1 MCGYLWACLKAE
13 VLALTENVPSILTEV
28 QVPLRGF
35 VASAA
40 GELQR
45 EKKEG
50 EPEVTGCPCVSMC
63 LPGDT
68 WISDCTA
75 PKVQKLVSHTA
86 LVLAD
91 DTKQAFTRESK
102 ENAPSITT
110 PA

>member
-1 MCGYLWACLKAE
+1 M
-13 VLALTENVPSILTEV
+13 
-28 QVPLRGF
+28 PLRGF

-45 EKKEG
+45 EKKER
-50 EPEVTGCPCVSMC
+50 EPEVTGCLCVSMC

-68 WISDCTA
+68 WTSDCTA
-75 PKVQKLVSHTA
+75 PRVQKLVSQIA

-91 DTKQAFTRESK
+91 DTRQAFTRESK
-102 ENAPSITT
+102 ENASTIIT